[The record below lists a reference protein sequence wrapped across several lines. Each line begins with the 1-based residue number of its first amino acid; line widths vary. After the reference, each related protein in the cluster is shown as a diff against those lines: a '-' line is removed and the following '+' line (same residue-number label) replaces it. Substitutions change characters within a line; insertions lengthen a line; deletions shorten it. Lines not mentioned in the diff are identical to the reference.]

1 MKGNAMERLRTYA
14 FKTLRAMQNYY
25 GSVETVYPL
34 ALDKITEKTGYY
46 IGLKDTAH
54 LAPEVFDRL
63 EQLGYYLHT
72 IDKSS
77 LGGRAIDVALKN
89 PITGKPMTGSSSGTA
104 MNVFLGI
111 NDLGIGTDGGGSVL
125 APATALNLCACIHP
139 DLFREPGATK
149 QVKKSTDGIPF
160 SPSFGMMGRNLDII
174 RQVMV
179 LEDLLAVD
187 VPKDSLFV
195 GIDNEISNL
204 LGIGQEFVERLDCEG
219 KHEMPRKDLIACL
232 NQWLDEYRLI
242 ITEEGPI
249 DLVGMGDTVFG
260 HFDEQTQQIQQDGK
274 KGFLRVVNMCQAFG
288 LIVPTGELSRG
299 YLLICK
305 STDKEAIAYAFELA
319 TKIGHPEDNLSRQ
332 YFEEA
337 KNYFEIGVHFG
348 R

>member
-46 IGLKDTAH
+46 MGLKDTAH

-149 QVKKSTDGIPF
+149 QVKKSTDGINF
-160 SPSFGMMGRNLDII
+160 SPSFGMMGRQLDHIK
-174 RQVMV
+174 QVMTD
-179 LEDLLAVD
+179 EGWLACD
-187 VPKDSLFV
+187 VPKEPLLV
-195 GIDNEISNL
+195 GIDNGISEL
-204 LGIGQEFVERLDCEG
+204 VGIGQALVSHLDCES
-219 KHEMPRKDLIACL
+219 KYEMPRKALIACL
-232 NQWLDEYRLI
+232 NQWLEEYRLI

-260 HFDEQTQQIQQDGK
+260 HFDEQTQQIQQEGK

-299 YLLICK
+299 YLLMCK

-319 TKIGHPEDNLSRQ
+319 TKIGYPEDSLSRQ
-332 YFEEA
+332 YFEET